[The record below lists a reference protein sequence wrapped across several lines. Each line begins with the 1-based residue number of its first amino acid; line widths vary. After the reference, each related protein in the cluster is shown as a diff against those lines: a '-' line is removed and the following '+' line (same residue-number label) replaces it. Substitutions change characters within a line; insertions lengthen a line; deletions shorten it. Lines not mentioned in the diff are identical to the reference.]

1 MAKNSMGQFLAALRK
16 ANGMTQQEIADRLH
30 VSNKAVSRW
39 ERDECSPELSLIP
52 ALAEIFGVTCDELLK
67 GERIPEKGASEKK
80 VDKQV
85 KAMILRALSGFKTS
99 VWIAV
104 ALAIVGFVC
113 MFGISYGFYRPVIG
127 FSVMM
132 LFEICAFALIGI
144 AVSRTKDLKTDNEL
158 FDAADDSLKERFHK
172 TLGTMSFTGLFV
184 ILTVLLAT
192 LPFILINAADRCL
205 NFLPLESY
213 FIFSFLGVFL
223 ILAAV
228 YLKGKGPYTAWVTDQ
243 KAIKASPHRPSKMTR
258 LQVALIL
265 LSTVLFLTAPYFD
278 ANPRVVSVP
287 QMIFVF
293 LGFGC
298 LLAVPVAFILF
309 LIRNKAHRKTLVV
322 SGVRNILLIPCALI
336 AAQAHNSGWNTY
348 PGIYGSD
355 STQPTYERYDIWYSE
370 FLLYAIALAGVV
382 LILGMIVETI
392 LSKKFKGGD

>member
-67 GERIPEKGASEKK
+67 GERIPEKVASEKK
-80 VDKQV
+80 ADKQV
-85 KAMILRALSGFKTS
+85 KAMILRTLSGFKTA
-99 VWIAV
+99 VWIAI

-113 MFGISYGFYRPVIG
+113 MFGISYGFYRPIIG
-127 FSVMM
+127 ISVML

-144 AVSRTKDLKTDNEL
+144 AISRTKDLKTDNEL

-192 LPFILINAADRCL
+192 LPFILINAADRFL
-205 NFLPLESY
+205 NFLPLGSY
-213 FIFSFLGVFL
+213 FIFSFLGIFL

-228 YLKGKGPYTAWVTDQ
+228 YLRGKAPYTAWVTDQ
-243 KAIKASPHRPSKMTR
+243 KTVKASPHRPSAMTR
-258 LQVALIL
+258 LQVGLTALSI
-265 LSTVLFLTAPYFD
+265 VLFLAAPYFD
-278 ANPRVVSVP
+278 VNPRVLSVP
-287 QMIFVF
+287 QILFVV

-298 LLAVPVAFILF
+298 LLANPVIFIFF
-309 LIRNKAHRKTLVV
+309 LVRRQAQRHSLIL
-322 SGVRNILLIPCALI
+322 SGVRNILLIPCALV
-336 AAQAHNSGWNTY
+336 AAQAHSSSWQTY
-348 PGIYGSD
+348 PGVYGSD
-355 STQPTYERYDIWYSE
+355 STMETFERYSLWYWE
-370 FLLYAIALAGVV
+370 YLLYAATLAGAVYLLS
-382 LILGMIVETI
+382 LIIETI
-392 LSKKFKGGD
+392 IHKKSKGGD